1 MPFFNKSTFN
11 SKKLVLPFLVVL
23 FGLSLGLGATVLAEQ
38 LSGTPESGVT
48 SRIKQV
54 YDDLVSKGQGSDSSG
69 SWGDWGAYWNRIRS
83 VVIDYSLQS
92 LQTYDDYAS
101 AASSE
106 EGSWTQINASPEI
119 WQDERTGL
127 YWSESQGTQASGN
140 QFVTTCDFFS
150 SDPRG
155 SYAGTDPNCGA
166 AINQCADLTDG
177 GYTDWYLPTQKELQQ
192 AYINGIYNQ
201 TSGSFA
207 TTSSFWS
214 STEQSNGSSYAWRV
228 TLYSGYTITYDKTS
242 TSFAVRCVR
251 RD

>member
-1 MPFFNKSTFN
+1 M
-11 SKKLVLPFLVVL
+11 
-23 FGLSLGLGATVLAEQ
+23 
-38 LSGTPESGVT
+38 
-48 SRIKQV
+48 
-54 YDDLVSKGQGSDSSG
+54 GQGSDSSG

-101 AASSE
+101 SASSE
-106 EGSWTQINASPEI
+106 EGSWTQISTSPEI

-127 YWSESQGTQASGN
+127 YWSVSQGIQASGN
-140 QFVTTCDFFS
+140 DFVTTCAFFS

-155 SYAGTDPNCGA
+155 SYDGTDPNCGA
-166 AINQCADLTDG
+166 SINQCADLTDG
-177 GYTDWYLPTQKELQQ
+177 GYSNWYLPTQKELQQ

-207 TTSSFWS
+207 TPSYFWS
-214 STEQSNGSSYAWRV
+214 STELSDASSFAWRV
-228 TLYSGYTITYDKTS
+228 LLHFGTTS
-242 TSFAVRCVR
+242 SRAKDYESNAVRCVR

>member
-1 MPFFNKSTFN
+1 MLFSNKPTFN
-11 SKKLVLPFLVVL
+11 SKKLLLPLLVIL

-38 LSGTPESGVT
+38 LSGTPDSGVT
-48 SRIKQV
+48 SRIKQI
-54 YDDLVSKGQGSDSSG
+54 YDDLDAMGQGSDSSG

-83 VVIDYSLQS
+83 VVIDYSQQS

-101 AASSE
+101 PASSE
-106 EGSWTQINASPEI
+106 EGNWTQISPSPEI

-127 YWSESQGTQASGN
+127 YWSASQGIQASGN
-140 QFVTTCDFFS
+140 NFVTTCAFFS

-155 SYAGTDPNCGA
+155 SYDGTDPNCGA
-166 AINQCADLTDG
+166 SINQCANLTYGD
-177 GYTDWYLPTQKELQQ
+177 YTDWYLPTQKELQQ

-207 TTSSFWS
+207 TTSHFWS
-214 STEQSNGSSYAWRV
+214 STELSTNSSYAWRV
-228 TLYSGYTITYDKTS
+228 NLNAGYTHHYGKT
-242 TSFAVRCVR
+242 TGSFAVRCVR

>member
-1 MPFFNKSTFN
+1 MPFFNKPAFS
-11 SKKLVLPFLVVL
+11 SKKLLLPLLVIL

-38 LSGTPESGVT
+38 LSGTPDSGVT
-48 SRIKQV
+48 SRIKQI
-54 YDDLVSKGQGSDSSG
+54 YDDLDAMGQGSDDSG

-83 VVIDYSLQS
+83 VVIDYSQQS
-92 LQTYDDYAS
+92 LQTYDDYS
-101 AASSE
+101 SPASSE
-106 EGSWTQINASPEI
+106 EGNWSQISASPEI

-140 QFVTTCDFFS
+140 QFVTTCAFYS

-155 SYAGTDPNCGA
+155 SYDGTDSNCGA
-166 AINQCADLTDG
+166 SINQCADLTDG

-207 TTSSFWS
+207 TTSNFWS
-214 STEQSNGSSYAWRV
+214 STERSDNSSYAWWV
-228 TLYSGYTITYDKTS
+228 YLYHGYTRSYDKTTDS
-242 TSFAVRCVR
+242 LAVRCVR